1 MQAKRKLTA
10 LLLSLCMLLGML
22 PMTAFAAGVPAA
34 PTNLKLERT
43 ETGLKA
49 SWDKP
54 ETTGGLDIFEYEVTL
69 YGHFDGTAGEK
80 TKVETKTVQRETT
93 CTFTNT
99 GNAEGVI
106 NPTYEVEVR
115 AREGVSGTG
124 DPDNLSGY
132 YVTEWTGWS
141 SSSSASYKTYDFS
154 VITSTNRYYTGV
166 VDVGLPG
173 SENKLHQE
181 GITATGNPDV
191 TQPDGTTSENEKQAV
206 TELLYQYFEK
216 NKATVPELANV
227 TRDNLMVKTVLE
239 RIDVSRTVDP
249 NNYQIVYEVVDKDY
263 TLYLEFNPETEIV
276 QPDTREIVNAVN
288 LVNVSW
294 NVGMGLTP
302 AFTATVDEADQDKYE
317 VYLEQWIGS
326 DGKSITSEESFNSEI
341 SEDEKITTFEEGVTY
356 YYSVWVKA
364 KEGYAISEEASV
376 YLDGRPADNGY
387 TLANHDEPKRP
398 DGSFLSGT
406 FNSLFVMECVFD
418 PLKVNGIEVTSA
430 NKDDILGDADGLGAT
445 VSYDPDTNTLTLN
458 NATLTV
464 SEDFAAIHALIPDL
478 TIVLKGENQI
488 NGSGSTENGI
498 YSNGDLTI
506 TGDGILKTEGTGF
519 GLYGNTTITITGGA
533 DVNILVTF
541 SSANA
546 PQPYSAVRALRGL
559 TVDGADLTAWN
570 SGENGTVYGAPG
582 ISASL
587 TAKNGADVRIVSTN
601 YDAIPHS
608 LAASGEGT
616 KVLAFSES
624 SDHYGIGADG
634 VEGTITI
641 SDGATV
647 TARGGK
653 GAMKSK
659 PDLTGYTNPYIK
671 AGAYTDSATEV
682 TDPANTDYHMN
693 TFVEIKAGETPI
705 DSFTYEIN
713 GESVTITGYTGNE
726 ASVVIPNEIEG
737 KPVTAIGERAFSQNN
752 TLTSVAIPDSVT
764 GIGDYAFYESGLE
777 NINIP
782 AGVTTIGMGAFEEC
796 FNLSGV
802 TFEKD
807 SKLTEIESGTFFGC
821 GKLTSIE
828 IPAGVTSIGI
838 MAFTLCSDLTSV
850 TFEEG
855 SQLSS
860 IREGAFYWCMGLT
873 DITIPSGV
881 TSIGSGAFNIC
892 EKLGSITFTG
902 NTAPELEADNVF
914 DECAA
919 LTAIHVPCGADGYTA
934 ANGWPE
940 DKVQREHV
948 WAEDWTSDG
957 THHWKACTAE
967 GCAEKDQYGVHQI
980 ANGVCTV
987 CKAEVETSGVQTYAV
1002 KVNGITVTSANASDI
1017 LGDADGDGATAYY
1030 DPAANTLT
1038 LDNAQLTSSGFGAVW
1053 AQEENFTLV
1062 LKGENQI
1069 TGEGDFPHSAV
1080 YSHGAMTVKG
1090 NGSLTTSGT
1099 YFGLFG
1105 NNTITIE
1112 DGASVDLTVDFSS
1125 DEQDQPYAAVR
1136 AIGGLTVDGATLNAK
1151 NNATQDASFGTPGI
1165 NTDLTAINGAKVN
1178 ISSVNDHGICGD
1190 VIVSG
1195 AGTVVNASSA
1205 SGEHYGIFAGQED
1218 IFGELG
1224 GDQKGIFTI
1233 SDGAVVTASGGKGA
1247 MRWKPDLSGYTD
1259 PVVAAGDSAAAE
1271 EIIGDPAGTEYQNE
1285 KYVQVRSSLEPVEPT
1300 EPTDP
1305 TDPTTPTDPTEP
1317 TDPAK
1322 PEQQGKPS
1330 GQTESP
1336 QTGDSSDMAL
1346 WIGLMLASCGGVLGM
1361 LFYRRKKAAAGK

>member
-1 MQAKRKLTA
+1 MQAKRKLTV

-34 PTNLKLERT
+34 PTNLKLEVT
-43 ETGLKA
+43 ADGLKV

-54 ETTGGLDIFEYEVTL
+54 ASTGGLDIFEYEVTL
-69 YGHFDGTAGEK
+69 YGHFDGIAGGK

-106 NPTYEVEVR
+106 NPNYEVEVK

-124 DPDNLSGY
+124 DPDNLGNY
-132 YVTEWTGWS
+132 QVTDWTDWS
-141 SSSSASYKTYDFS
+141 NASTVSLDWNEVTFNTT
-154 VITSTNRYYTGV
+154 INNYYTGV
-166 VDVGLPG
+166 VDVGLPD
-173 SENKLHQE
+173 SENKLYKE

-191 TQPDGTTSENEKQAV
+191 TYPDGTTSDSEERAV
-206 TELLYQYFEK
+206 TELLYQYFEE
-216 NKATVPELANV
+216 NKQTVPDLENVTVNDLTVEAVLDGFESSQEGDGNSWTPTINATVN
-227 TRDNLMVKTVLE
+227 R
-239 RIDVSRTVDP
+239 
-249 NNYQIVYEVVDKDY
+249 YY
-263 TLYLEFNPETEIV
+263 TLRLVYNPETEIV

-387 TLANHDEPKRP
+387 TLANNDEPKRP

-506 TGDGILKTEGTGF
+506 TGSGRLQIRGTGF
-519 GLYGNTTITITGGA
+519 GLYGNSAITLTGGA
-533 DVNILVTF
+533 DVDIIVDF
-541 SSANA
+541 SSAEA
-546 PQPYSAVRALRGL
+546 PQPYSAVRAL
-559 TVDGADLTAWN
+559 
-570 SGENGTVYGAPG
+570 
-582 ISASL
+582 
-587 TAKNGADVRIVSTN
+587 
-601 YDAIPHS
+601 
-608 LAASGEGT
+608 
-616 KVLAFSES
+616 
-624 SDHYGIGADG
+624 
-634 VEGTITI
+634 
-641 SDGATV
+641 
-647 TARGGK
+647 
-653 GAMKSK
+653 
-659 PDLTGYTNPYIK
+659 
-671 AGAYTDSATEV
+671 
-682 TDPANTDYHMN
+682 
-693 TFVEIKAGETPI
+693 
-705 DSFTYEIN
+705 
-713 GESVTITGYTGNE
+713 
-726 ASVVIPNEIEG
+726 
-737 KPVTAIGERAFSQNN
+737 
-752 TLTSVAIPDSVT
+752 
-764 GIGDYAFYESGLE
+764 
-777 NINIP
+777 
-782 AGVTTIGMGAFEEC
+782 
-796 FNLSGV
+796 
-802 TFEKD
+802 
-807 SKLTEIESGTFFGC
+807 
-821 GKLTSIE
+821 
-828 IPAGVTSIGI
+828 
-838 MAFTLCSDLTSV
+838 
-850 TFEEG
+850 
-855 SQLSS
+855 
-860 IREGAFYWCMGLT
+860 
-873 DITIPSGV
+873 
-881 TSIGSGAFNIC
+881 
-892 EKLGSITFTG
+892 
-902 NTAPELEADNVF
+902 
-914 DECAA
+914 
-919 LTAIHVPCGADGYTA
+919 
-934 ANGWPE
+934 
-940 DKVQREHV
+940 
-948 WAEDWTSDG
+948 
-957 THHWKACTAE
+957 
-967 GCAEKDQYGVHQI
+967 
-980 ANGVCTV
+980 
-987 CKAEVETSGVQTYAV
+987 
-1002 KVNGITVTSANASDI
+1002 
-1017 LGDADGDGATAYY
+1017 
-1030 DPAANTLT
+1030 
-1038 LDNAQLTSSGFGAVW
+1038 
-1053 AQEENFTLV
+1053 
-1062 LKGENQI
+1062 
-1069 TGEGDFPHSAV
+1069 
-1080 YSHGAMTVKG
+1080 
-1090 NGSLTTSGT
+1090 
-1099 YFGLFG
+1099 
-1105 NNTITIE
+1105 
-1112 DGASVDLTVDFSS
+1112 
-1125 DEQDQPYAAVR
+1125 
-1136 AIGGLTVDGATLNAK
+1136 GGLTVDGATLNAK
-1151 NNATQDASFGTPGI
+1151 NNATQGAGFGTPGI

>member
-141 SSSSASYKTYDFS
+141 SSSSASYKAYDFS
-154 VITSTNRYYTGV
+154 VITSVNKYYTGV

-173 SENKLHQE
+173 SENKLYQE
-181 GITATGNPDV
+181 GITATGKPDV
-191 TQPDGTTSENEKQAV
+191 KQPDGTTSGNEKQAV
-206 TELLYQYFEK
+206 TDLLYAYFEE
-216 NKATVPELANV
+216 NKATVPELADV
-227 TRDNLMVKTVLE
+227 TGDNLMVKTELE
-239 RIDVSRTVDP
+239 SIYSSRTAEDIYINTEGRPV
-249 NNYQIVYEVVDKDY
+249 VVVHEVVDKYY

-387 TLANHDEPKRP
+387 TLANNDEPKRP

-418 PLKVNGIEVTSA
+418 QLKVNGIEVTSA

-464 SEDFAAIHALIPDL
+464 SEGFAAIHALIPNL

-519 GLYGNTTITITGGA
+519 GLYGNSAITLTGGA

-570 SGENGTVYGAPG
+570 KGENGTVYGAPG

-713 GESVTITGYTGNE
+713 GESVTITGYTGSEGN
-726 ASVVIPNEIEG
+726 VTIPSEIEG
-737 KPVTAIGERAFSQNN
+737 KPVTAIGEKAFYQNY
-752 TLTSVAIPDSVT
+752 TLTSVEIPNSVTSIGTSAFHLCSNLTNVTFEEGSKLSSIGAGAFYWCTKLTDITIPDGVTSIGNSVFYKT
-764 GIGDYAFYESGLE
+764 GLQ

-782 AGVTTIGMGAFEEC
+782 AGVT
-796 FNLSGV
+796 
-802 TFEKD
+802 
-807 SKLTEIESGTFFGC
+807 
-821 GKLTSIE
+821 SIE
-828 IPAGVTSIGI
+828 
-838 MAFTLCSDLTSV
+838 
-850 TFEEG
+850 
-855 SQLSS
+855 
-860 IREGAFYWCMGLT
+860 EGAFWKC
-873 DITIPSGV
+873 D
-881 TSIGSGAFNIC
+881 
-892 EKLGSITFTG
+892 KLESITFEG
-902 NTAPELEADNVF
+902 RTAPVLDGDVF
-914 DECAA
+914 FECTV
-919 LTAIHVPCGADGYTA
+919 LTVVNVPCGADGYTA

-940 DKVQREHV
+940 DKVQKSEHRMDRHLRV
-948 WAEDWTSDG
+948 PATCTTDG
-957 THHWKACTAE
+957 TIEHWRCALCGGYFLDEAGTKEISEEQIVEKATGHDWGEPVWNWSDDGKTATVTFTCKRDEKHTAE
-967 GCAEKDQYGVHQI
+967 PDVTVTQEVKTPATCTEKGVAVDTAKAVLDGKEYTSINENSAVEIAALGHKAEKVDGKAPTATEPGNIEYWYCPQCDTYFKDAGLTEVITKEQ
-980 ANGVCTV
+980 TV
-987 CKAEVETSGVQTYAV
+987 LA
-1002 KVNGITVTSANASDI
+1002 
-1017 LGDADGDGATAYY
+1017 
-1030 DPAANTLT
+1030 P
-1038 LDNAQLTSSGFGAVW
+1038 
-1053 AQEENFTLV
+1053 
-1062 LKGENQI
+1062 
-1069 TGEGDFPHSAV
+1069 TGEAEPSKPEETPSA
-1080 YSHGAMTVKG
+1080 
-1090 NGSLTTSGT
+1090 
-1099 YFGLFG
+1099 
-1105 NNTITIE
+1105 
-1112 DGASVDLTVDFSS
+1112 
-1125 DEQDQPYAAVR
+1125 
-1136 AIGGLTVDGATLNAK
+1136 
-1151 NNATQDASFGTPGI
+1151 
-1165 NTDLTAINGAKVN
+1165 
-1178 ISSVNDHGICGD
+1178 
-1190 VIVSG
+1190 
-1195 AGTVVNASSA
+1195 
-1205 SGEHYGIFAGQED
+1205 
-1218 IFGELG
+1218 
-1224 GDQKGIFTI
+1224 
-1233 SDGAVVTASGGKGA
+1233 
-1247 MRWKPDLSGYTD
+1247 
-1259 PVVAAGDSAAAE
+1259 
-1271 EIIGDPAGTEYQNE
+1271 
-1285 KYVQVRSSLEPVEPT
+1285 
-1300 EPTDP
+1300 PTDP
-1305 TDPTTPTDPTEP
+1305 PQDKPDKTDDT
-1317 TDPAK
+1317 
-1322 PEQQGKPS
+1322 
-1330 GQTESP
+1330 TESP

-1346 WIGLMLASCGGVLGM
+1346 WISLMLASCGGVLGM

>member
-1 MQAKRKLTA
+1 MQAKRKLTV

-34 PTNLKLERT
+34 PTNLKLELT
-43 ETGLKA
+43 ADGLKV

-54 ETTGGLDIFEYEVTL
+54 ASTGGLDIFEYEVTL
-69 YGHFDGTAGEK
+69 YGHFDGTAGGK

-99 GNAEGVI
+99 ENAEGVI
-106 NPTYEVEVR
+106 NPTYEVEVK

-141 SSSSASYKTYDFS
+141 SSSSASYKTSDFS
-154 VITSTNRYYTGV
+154 VKTSTNRYYTGV

-173 SENKLHQE
+173 SENKLYQE

-191 TQPDGTTSENEKQAV
+191 TQPDGTTSGNEKQAV
-206 TELLYQYFEK
+206 TELLYQYFEE
-216 NKATVPELANV
+216 NKETVPELADV

-239 RIDVSRTVDP
+239 RIDVSRTVGSINTEGRP
-249 NNYQIVYEVVDKDY
+249 VVVVHEVVDKYYD
-263 TLYLEFNPETEIV
+263 L
-276 QPDTREIVNAVN
+276 R
-288 LVNVSW
+288 LVY
-294 NVGMGLTP
+294 
-302 AFTATVDEADQDKYE
+302 K
-317 VYLEQWIGS
+317 EQ
-326 DGKSITSEESFNSEI
+326 
-341 SEDEKITTFEEGVTY
+341 
-356 YYSVWVKA
+356 
-364 KEGYAISEEASV
+364 
-376 YLDGRPADNGY
+376 
-387 TLANHDEPKRP
+387 H
-398 DGSFLSGT
+398 
-406 FNSLFVMECVFD
+406 
-418 PLKVNGIEVTSA
+418 
-430 NKDDILGDADGLGAT
+430 
-445 VSYDPDTNTLTLN
+445 
-458 NATLTV
+458 
-464 SEDFAAIHALIPDL
+464 
-478 TIVLKGENQI
+478 
-488 NGSGSTENGI
+488 
-498 YSNGDLTI
+498 
-506 TGDGILKTEGTGF
+506 
-519 GLYGNTTITITGGA
+519 
-533 DVNILVTF
+533 
-541 SSANA
+541 
-546 PQPYSAVRALRGL
+546 
-559 TVDGADLTAWN
+559 
-570 SGENGTVYGAPG
+570 
-582 ISASL
+582 
-587 TAKNGADVRIVSTN
+587 
-601 YDAIPHS
+601 
-608 LAASGEGT
+608 
-616 KVLAFSES
+616 
-624 SDHYGIGADG
+624 
-634 VEGTITI
+634 
-641 SDGATV
+641 
-647 TARGGK
+647 
-653 GAMKSK
+653 
-659 PDLTGYTNPYIK
+659 
-671 AGAYTDSATEV
+671 
-682 TDPANTDYHMN
+682 
-693 TFVEIKAGETPI
+693 
-705 DSFTYEIN
+705 
-713 GESVTITGYTGNE
+713 
-726 ASVVIPNEIEG
+726 
-737 KPVTAIGERAFSQNN
+737 
-752 TLTSVAIPDSVT
+752 
-764 GIGDYAFYESGLE
+764 
-777 NINIP
+777 
-782 AGVTTIGMGAFEEC
+782 
-796 FNLSGV
+796 
-802 TFEKD
+802 
-807 SKLTEIESGTFFGC
+807 
-821 GKLTSIE
+821 
-828 IPAGVTSIGI
+828 
-838 MAFTLCSDLTSV
+838 
-850 TFEEG
+850 
-855 SQLSS
+855 
-860 IREGAFYWCMGLT
+860 
-873 DITIPSGV
+873 
-881 TSIGSGAFNIC
+881 
-892 EKLGSITFTG
+892 
-902 NTAPELEADNVF
+902 
-914 DECAA
+914 
-919 LTAIHVPCGADGYTA
+919 
-934 ANGWPE
+934 
-940 DKVQREHV
+940 EHV

-1002 KVNGITVTSANASDI
+1002 KVNGVTVTSANASDI

-1271 EIIGDPAGTEYQNE
+1271 EIIGDPAGIEYQNE

>member
-154 VITSTNRYYTGV
+154 VITSVNKYYTGV

-206 TELLYQYFEK
+206 TELLYQYFEE
-216 NKATVPELANV
+216 NKETVPELADV

-239 RIDVSRTVDP
+239 RIEVSRTVDP
-249 NNYQIVYEVVDKDY
+249 NSYQIVYEVIDKDY

-387 TLANHDEPKRP
+387 TLANNDEPKRP

-570 SGENGTVYGAPG
+570 KGENGTVYGAPG

-713 GESVTITGYTGNE
+713 GESVTITGYTGSEGN
-726 ASVVIPNEIEG
+726 VTIPSEIDG
-737 KPVTAIGERAFSQNN
+737 KPVTAIGERAFSHNN

-764 GIGDYAFYESGLE
+764 SIGVKAFYNCKSLGSVTFAGGSQLASIGEEAFYGTELLTSIEIPDGVTGIGDRAFGASGLE

-782 AGVTTIGMGAFEEC
+782 AGVTTIGESAFWEC
-796 FNLSGV
+796 
-802 TFEKD
+802 D
-807 SKLTEIESGTFFGC
+807 KLE
-821 GKLTSIE
+821 
-828 IPAGVTSIGI
+828 
-838 MAFTLCSDLTSV
+838 
-850 TFEEG
+850 
-855 SQLSS
+855 
-860 IREGAFYWCMGLT
+860 
-873 DITIPSGV
+873 
-881 TSIGSGAFNIC
+881 
-892 EKLGSITFTG
+892 SITFEG
-902 NTAPELEADNVF
+902 RTAPELGGDGVF
-914 DECAA
+914 YGCTA

-940 DKVQREHV
+940 DKVQKSEHRMDRHLRV
-948 WAEDWTSDG
+948 PATCTTDG
-957 THHWKACTAE
+957 TIEHWRCALCGGYFLDEAGTKEISEEQIVEKATGHDWGEPVWNWSDDGKTATVTFTCKRDEKHTAE
-967 GCAEKDQYGVHQI
+967 PDVTVTQEVKTPATCTEKGVAVDTAKAVLDGKEYTSINENSAVEIAALGHKAEKVEGKAPTATEPGNIEYWYCPQCDTYFKDAGLTEVITKEQ
-980 ANGVCTV
+980 TV
-987 CKAEVETSGVQTYAV
+987 LAPTGETKPEPSKPDET
-1002 KVNGITVTSANASDI
+1002 
-1017 LGDADGDGATAYY
+1017 
-1030 DPAANTLT
+1030 PAA
-1038 LDNAQLTSSGFGAVW
+1038 
-1053 AQEENFTLV
+1053 
-1062 LKGENQI
+1062 
-1069 TGEGDFPHSAV
+1069 
-1080 YSHGAMTVKG
+1080 
-1090 NGSLTTSGT
+1090 
-1099 YFGLFG
+1099 
-1105 NNTITIE
+1105 
-1112 DGASVDLTVDFSS
+1112 
-1125 DEQDQPYAAVR
+1125 
-1136 AIGGLTVDGATLNAK
+1136 
-1151 NNATQDASFGTPGI
+1151 
-1165 NTDLTAINGAKVN
+1165 
-1178 ISSVNDHGICGD
+1178 
-1190 VIVSG
+1190 
-1195 AGTVVNASSA
+1195 
-1205 SGEHYGIFAGQED
+1205 
-1218 IFGELG
+1218 
-1224 GDQKGIFTI
+1224 
-1233 SDGAVVTASGGKGA
+1233 
-1247 MRWKPDLSGYTD
+1247 
-1259 PVVAAGDSAAAE
+1259 
-1271 EIIGDPAGTEYQNE
+1271 
-1285 KYVQVRSSLEPVEPT
+1285 
-1300 EPTDP
+1300 PTDP
-1305 TDPTTPTDPTEP
+1305 PQDKPDKTDDT
-1317 TDPAK
+1317 
-1322 PEQQGKPS
+1322 
-1330 GQTESP
+1330 TESP

-1346 WIGLMLASCGGVLGM
+1346 WIGLMLASCGVLGM

>member
-34 PTNLKLERT
+34 PTNLKLEVT
-43 ETGLKA
+43 ADGLKV

-54 ETTGGLDIFEYEVTL
+54 ASTGGLDIFEYEVTL
-69 YGHFDGTAGEK
+69 YGHFDGIAGGK

-106 NPTYEVEVR
+106 NPNYEVEVK

-124 DPDNLSGY
+124 DPDNLGNY
-132 YVTEWTGWS
+132 QVTDWTDWS
-141 SSSSASYKTYDFS
+141 NASTVSLDWNEVTFNTT
-154 VITSTNRYYTGV
+154 INNYYTGV
-166 VDVGLPG
+166 VDVGLPD
-173 SENKLHQE
+173 SENKLYKE

-191 TQPDGTTSENEKQAV
+191 TYPDGTTSDSEERAV
-206 TELLYQYFEK
+206 TELLYQYFEE
-216 NKATVPELANV
+216 NKQTVPDLENVTVNDLTVEAVLDGFESSQEGDGNSWTPTINATVN
-227 TRDNLMVKTVLE
+227 R
-239 RIDVSRTVDP
+239 
-249 NNYQIVYEVVDKDY
+249 YY
-263 TLYLEFNPETEIV
+263 TLRLVYNPETEIV

-387 TLANHDEPKRP
+387 TLANNDEPKRP

-506 TGDGILKTEGTGF
+506 TGSGRLQIRGTGF
-519 GLYGNTTITITGGA
+519 GLYGNSAITLTGGA
-533 DVNILVTF
+533 DVDIIVDF
-541 SSANA
+541 SSDGA
-546 PQPYSAVRALRGL
+546 PQPYSAVRAL
-559 TVDGADLTAWN
+559 
-570 SGENGTVYGAPG
+570 
-582 ISASL
+582 
-587 TAKNGADVRIVSTN
+587 
-601 YDAIPHS
+601 
-608 LAASGEGT
+608 
-616 KVLAFSES
+616 
-624 SDHYGIGADG
+624 
-634 VEGTITI
+634 
-641 SDGATV
+641 
-647 TARGGK
+647 
-653 GAMKSK
+653 
-659 PDLTGYTNPYIK
+659 
-671 AGAYTDSATEV
+671 
-682 TDPANTDYHMN
+682 
-693 TFVEIKAGETPI
+693 
-705 DSFTYEIN
+705 
-713 GESVTITGYTGNE
+713 
-726 ASVVIPNEIEG
+726 
-737 KPVTAIGERAFSQNN
+737 
-752 TLTSVAIPDSVT
+752 
-764 GIGDYAFYESGLE
+764 
-777 NINIP
+777 
-782 AGVTTIGMGAFEEC
+782 
-796 FNLSGV
+796 
-802 TFEKD
+802 
-807 SKLTEIESGTFFGC
+807 
-821 GKLTSIE
+821 
-828 IPAGVTSIGI
+828 
-838 MAFTLCSDLTSV
+838 
-850 TFEEG
+850 
-855 SQLSS
+855 
-860 IREGAFYWCMGLT
+860 
-873 DITIPSGV
+873 
-881 TSIGSGAFNIC
+881 
-892 EKLGSITFTG
+892 
-902 NTAPELEADNVF
+902 
-914 DECAA
+914 
-919 LTAIHVPCGADGYTA
+919 
-934 ANGWPE
+934 
-940 DKVQREHV
+940 
-948 WAEDWTSDG
+948 
-957 THHWKACTAE
+957 
-967 GCAEKDQYGVHQI
+967 
-980 ANGVCTV
+980 
-987 CKAEVETSGVQTYAV
+987 
-1002 KVNGITVTSANASDI
+1002 
-1017 LGDADGDGATAYY
+1017 
-1030 DPAANTLT
+1030 
-1038 LDNAQLTSSGFGAVW
+1038 
-1053 AQEENFTLV
+1053 
-1062 LKGENQI
+1062 
-1069 TGEGDFPHSAV
+1069 
-1080 YSHGAMTVKG
+1080 
-1090 NGSLTTSGT
+1090 
-1099 YFGLFG
+1099 
-1105 NNTITIE
+1105 
-1112 DGASVDLTVDFSS
+1112 
-1125 DEQDQPYAAVR
+1125 
-1136 AIGGLTVDGATLNAK
+1136 GGLTVDGATLNAK
-1151 NNATQDASFGTPGI
+1151 NNATQDAGFGTPGI

-1322 PEQQGKPS
+1322 PEQPGKPS

-1336 QTGDSSDMAL
+1336 QTGDGSDMAL

-1361 LFYRRKKAAAGK
+1361 LLYRRKKAAAEK

>member
-1 MQAKRKLTA
+1 MQAKRKLAA
-10 LLLSLCMLLGML
+10 LLLSLCMVLGVL

-34 PTNLKLERT
+34 PTNLKLELT

-99 GNAEGVI
+99 ENAEGVI
-106 NPTYEVEVR
+106 NPTYEVEVK

-141 SSSSASYKTYDFS
+141 SSSSASYKTSDFS
-154 VITSTNRYYTGV
+154 VKTSTNRYYTGV

-173 SENKLHQE
+173 SENKLYQE

-191 TQPDGTTSENEKQAV
+191 TQPDGTTSGNEKQAV
-206 TELLYQYFEK
+206 TELLYQYFEE
-216 NKATVPELANV
+216 NKETVPELADV

-239 RIDVSRTVDP
+239 RIDVSRTVGSINTEGRP
-249 NNYQIVYEVVDKDY
+249 VVVVHEVVDKYYD
-263 TLYLEFNPETEIV
+263 L
-276 QPDTREIVNAVN
+276 R
-288 LVNVSW
+288 LVY
-294 NVGMGLTP
+294 
-302 AFTATVDEADQDKYE
+302 K
-317 VYLEQWIGS
+317 EQ
-326 DGKSITSEESFNSEI
+326 
-341 SEDEKITTFEEGVTY
+341 
-356 YYSVWVKA
+356 
-364 KEGYAISEEASV
+364 
-376 YLDGRPADNGY
+376 
-387 TLANHDEPKRP
+387 H
-398 DGSFLSGT
+398 
-406 FNSLFVMECVFD
+406 
-418 PLKVNGIEVTSA
+418 
-430 NKDDILGDADGLGAT
+430 
-445 VSYDPDTNTLTLN
+445 
-458 NATLTV
+458 
-464 SEDFAAIHALIPDL
+464 
-478 TIVLKGENQI
+478 
-488 NGSGSTENGI
+488 
-498 YSNGDLTI
+498 
-506 TGDGILKTEGTGF
+506 
-519 GLYGNTTITITGGA
+519 
-533 DVNILVTF
+533 
-541 SSANA
+541 
-546 PQPYSAVRALRGL
+546 
-559 TVDGADLTAWN
+559 
-570 SGENGTVYGAPG
+570 
-582 ISASL
+582 
-587 TAKNGADVRIVSTN
+587 
-601 YDAIPHS
+601 
-608 LAASGEGT
+608 
-616 KVLAFSES
+616 
-624 SDHYGIGADG
+624 
-634 VEGTITI
+634 
-641 SDGATV
+641 
-647 TARGGK
+647 
-653 GAMKSK
+653 
-659 PDLTGYTNPYIK
+659 
-671 AGAYTDSATEV
+671 
-682 TDPANTDYHMN
+682 
-693 TFVEIKAGETPI
+693 
-705 DSFTYEIN
+705 
-713 GESVTITGYTGNE
+713 
-726 ASVVIPNEIEG
+726 
-737 KPVTAIGERAFSQNN
+737 
-752 TLTSVAIPDSVT
+752 
-764 GIGDYAFYESGLE
+764 
-777 NINIP
+777 
-782 AGVTTIGMGAFEEC
+782 
-796 FNLSGV
+796 
-802 TFEKD
+802 
-807 SKLTEIESGTFFGC
+807 
-821 GKLTSIE
+821 
-828 IPAGVTSIGI
+828 
-838 MAFTLCSDLTSV
+838 
-850 TFEEG
+850 
-855 SQLSS
+855 
-860 IREGAFYWCMGLT
+860 
-873 DITIPSGV
+873 
-881 TSIGSGAFNIC
+881 
-892 EKLGSITFTG
+892 
-902 NTAPELEADNVF
+902 
-914 DECAA
+914 
-919 LTAIHVPCGADGYTA
+919 
-934 ANGWPE
+934 
-940 DKVQREHV
+940 EHV

-1030 DPAANTLT
+1030 DTAANTLT

-1336 QTGDSSDMAL
+1336 QTGDGSDMAL

-1361 LFYRRKKAAAGK
+1361 LLYRRKKAEAGK

>member
-141 SSSSASYKTYDFS
+141 SSSSASYKAYDFS
-154 VITSTNRYYTGV
+154 VKTSTNRYYTGV

-173 SENKLHQE
+173 SENKLYQE
-181 GITATGNPDV
+181 GITATGKPDV

-216 NKATVPELANV
+216 NKATVPELADV

-239 RIDVSRTVDP
+239 RIEVSRTADP
-249 NNYQIVYEVVDKDY
+249 NNYQIVYEVIDKDY

-326 DGKSITSEESFNSEI
+326 DGKSITSEESFNSKI
-341 SEDEKITTFEEGVTY
+341 PEDERITTFEEGVTY
-356 YYSVWVKA
+356 RYSVWVKA

-376 YLDGRPADNGY
+376 YLNGRPANKGY
-387 TLANHDEPKRP
+387 TLTNHDEPKRP

-418 PLKVNGIEVTSA
+418 QLKVNGIEVTSA

-464 SEDFAAIHALIPDL
+464 SEGFAAIHALIPNL

-498 YSNGDLTI
+498 YSNGNLTI

-570 SGENGTVYGAPG
+570 KGENGTVYGAPG

-647 TARGGK
+647 TAIGGK

-713 GESVTITGYTGNE
+713 GESVTITGYTGSEEN
-726 ASVVIPNEIEG
+726 VTIPSEIEG
-737 KPVTAIGERAFSQNN
+737 KPVTAIGYRAFDENN
-752 TLTSVAIPDSVT
+752 TLTNVT
-764 GIGDYAFYESGLE
+764 
-777 NINIP
+777 IP
-782 AGVTTIGMGAFEEC
+782 ASVVSIGSSAFIDC
-796 FNLSGV
+796 KNLSSV
-802 TFEKD
+802 TFEKG
-807 SKLTEIESGTFFGC
+807 SSLTTIDMWAFSGSG
-821 GKLTSIE
+821 LTSIE
-828 IPAGVTSIGI
+828 IPASVPSIEGY
-838 MAFTLCSDLTSV
+838 AFYRCANLESV

-855 SQLSS
+855 SKLTTIGNSS
-860 IREGAFYWCMGLT
+860 FSNCTALT
-873 DITIPSGV
+873 GIDIPSGV
-881 TSIGSGAFNIC
+881 TKIEQGAFFMCDNLASVTLPEGITSIEESTFSVCESLESIDIPDGVTSIGWSAFNECTALTRVTLPDSLTFIDGIAFYRC
-892 EKLGSITFTG
+892 SSLTSIKIPKNVEHIGSSAFRDCSKLKNIIFAGR
-902 NTAPELEADNVF
+902 TAPELKNERVF
-914 DECAA
+914 EECTA
-919 LTAIHVPCGADGYTA
+919 LTAIYVPYGASGYTA
-934 ANGWPE
+934 ANLWPE
-940 DKVQREHV
+940 EKIVQVGVQLPEKTRFCPGESFELKFITPEGGRAPWVVFHSPGVIKEVDWNEETKSMVITVDPSSGEGTIPVRAMIDMPGV
-948 WAEDWTSDG
+948 WEYVYDETMEFAVGHSYKDG
-957 THHWKACTAE
+957 K
-967 GCAEKDQYGVHQI
+967 
-980 ANGVCTV
+980 CTV
-987 CKAEVETSGVQTYAV
+987 CGT
-1002 KVNGITVTSANASDI
+1002 
-1017 LGDADGDGATAYY
+1017 ADPDY
-1030 DPAANTLT
+1030 
-1038 LDNAQLTSSGFGAVW
+1038 
-1053 AQEENFTLV
+1053 
-1062 LKGENQI
+1062 
-1069 TGEGDFPHSAV
+1069 
-1080 YSHGAMTVKG
+1080 
-1090 NGSLTTSGT
+1090 
-1099 YFGLFG
+1099 
-1105 NNTITIE
+1105 
-1112 DGASVDLTVDFSS
+1112 
-1125 DEQDQPYAAVR
+1125 
-1136 AIGGLTVDGATLNAK
+1136 
-1151 NNATQDASFGTPGI
+1151 
-1165 NTDLTAINGAKVN
+1165 
-1178 ISSVNDHGICGD
+1178 
-1190 VIVSG
+1190 
-1195 AGTVVNASSA
+1195 
-1205 SGEHYGIFAGQED
+1205 
-1218 IFGELG
+1218 
-1224 GDQKGIFTI
+1224 
-1233 SDGAVVTASGGKGA
+1233 
-1247 MRWKPDLSGYTD
+1247 KPVTD
-1259 PVVAAGDSAAAE
+1259 PT
-1271 EIIGDPAGTEYQNE
+1271 DPDE
-1285 KYVQVRSSLEPVEPT
+1285 
-1300 EPTDP
+1300 P
-1305 TDPTTPTDPTEP
+1305 TDPTTPTDPTDPTDPTNPTDP

-1322 PEQQGKPS
+1322 PEQPGKPS
-1330 GQTESP
+1330 EQTESP
-1336 QTGDSSDMAL
+1336 QTGDSSNMML
-1346 WIGLMLASCGGVLGM
+1346 WISLMLVSCGGVLGM
-1361 LFYRRKKAAAGK
+1361 LLYRRKKAAAGK

>member
-1 MQAKRKLTA
+1 MQAKRKLTV

-34 PTNLKLERT
+34 PTNLKLEVT
-43 ETGLKA
+43 ADGLKV

-54 ETTGGLDIFEYEVTL
+54 ASTGGLDIFEYEVTL
-69 YGHFDGTAGEK
+69 YGHFDGIAGGK

-106 NPTYEVEVR
+106 NPNYEVEVK

-124 DPDNLSGY
+124 DPDNLGNY
-132 YVTEWTGWS
+132 QVTDWTDWS
-141 SSSSASYKTYDFS
+141 NASTVSLDWNEVTFNTT
-154 VITSTNRYYTGV
+154 INNYYTGV
-166 VDVGLPG
+166 VDVGLPD
-173 SENKLHQE
+173 SENKLYKE

-191 TQPDGTTSENEKQAV
+191 TYPDGTTSDSEERAV
-206 TELLYQYFEK
+206 TELLYQYFEE
-216 NKATVPELANV
+216 NKQTVPDLENVTVNDLTVEAVLDGFESSQEGDGNSWTPTINATVN
-227 TRDNLMVKTVLE
+227 R
-239 RIDVSRTVDP
+239 
-249 NNYQIVYEVVDKDY
+249 YY
-263 TLYLEFNPETEIV
+263 TLRLVYNPEADSNN
-276 QPDTREIVNAVN
+276 PDEKQIVNAVN
-288 LVNVSW
+288 LVNVSISME
-294 NVGMGLTP
+294 MGLTP
-302 AFTATVDEADQDKYE
+302 AFTAEVDSSDQDKYE
-317 VYLEQWIGS
+317 VYLEQWSGS
-326 DGKSITSEESFNSEI
+326 DGKSITSEESFNSKI
-341 SEDEKITTFEEGVTY
+341 PEDERITTFEEGVTY
-356 YYSVWVKA
+356 RYSVWVKA

-376 YLDGRPADNGY
+376 YLNGRPANKGY
-387 TLANHDEPKRP
+387 TLTNHDEPKRP

-418 PLKVNGIEVTSA
+418 QLKVNGIEVTSA

-464 SEDFAAIHALIPDL
+464 SEDFAAIHALIPNL

-498 YSNGDLTI
+498 YSNGNLTI

-570 SGENGTVYGAPG
+570 KGENGEVFGAPG

-671 AGAYTDSATEV
+671 AGAYSDSATEV

-713 GESVTITGYTGNE
+713 GESVTITGYTGSEGN
-726 ASVVIPNEIEG
+726 VTIPSEIEG
-737 KPVTAIGERAFSQNN
+737 KPVTAIGERAFSQNK

-764 GIGDYAFYESGLE
+764 SIGVKAFYKSGLE

-782 AGVTTIGMGAFEEC
+782 AGVTTIGISAFEEC

-807 SKLTEIESGTFFGC
+807 SKLTEIKSGTFLGC

-838 MAFTLCSDLTSV
+838 MAFYFCSDLTSV

-860 IREGAFYWCMGLT
+860 IRESAFERCTGLT
-873 DITIPSGV
+873 DITIPDGV
-881 TSIGSGAFNIC
+881 TSIRSRAFNGC

-902 NTAPELEADNVF
+902 NTAPELEADDVF
-914 DECAA
+914 GKCAA

-940 DKVQREHV
+940 DKVQKSEHRMARHLRV
-948 WAEDWTSDG
+948 PATCTTDG
-957 THHWKACTAE
+957 TIEHWRCALCGGYFLDEAGTKEISEEQIVEKATGHDWGEPVWNWSDDGKTATVTFTCKRDEKHTAE
-967 GCAEKDQYGVHQI
+967 PDVTVTQEVKTPATCTEKGVAVDTAKAVLDGKEYTSINENSAVEIAALGHKAEKVEG
-980 ANGVCTV
+980 
-987 CKAEVETSGVQTYAV
+987 KAPTATEPGNIEYWYCPQCDTYF
-1002 KVNGITVTSANASDI
+1002 K
-1017 LGDADGDGATAYY
+1017 DAD
-1030 DPAANTLT
+1030 LT
-1038 LDNAQLTSSGFGAVW
+1038 EVITKEQT
-1053 AQEENFTLV
+1053 V
-1062 LKGENQI
+1062 LAP
-1069 TGEGDFPHSAV
+1069 TGEAEPSKPEETPSA
-1080 YSHGAMTVKG
+1080 
-1090 NGSLTTSGT
+1090 
-1099 YFGLFG
+1099 
-1105 NNTITIE
+1105 
-1112 DGASVDLTVDFSS
+1112 
-1125 DEQDQPYAAVR
+1125 
-1136 AIGGLTVDGATLNAK
+1136 
-1151 NNATQDASFGTPGI
+1151 
-1165 NTDLTAINGAKVN
+1165 
-1178 ISSVNDHGICGD
+1178 
-1190 VIVSG
+1190 
-1195 AGTVVNASSA
+1195 
-1205 SGEHYGIFAGQED
+1205 
-1218 IFGELG
+1218 
-1224 GDQKGIFTI
+1224 
-1233 SDGAVVTASGGKGA
+1233 
-1247 MRWKPDLSGYTD
+1247 
-1259 PVVAAGDSAAAE
+1259 
-1271 EIIGDPAGTEYQNE
+1271 
-1285 KYVQVRSSLEPVEPT
+1285 
-1300 EPTDP
+1300 PTDP
-1305 TDPTTPTDPTEP
+1305 PQDKPDKTDDT
-1317 TDPAK
+1317 
-1322 PEQQGKPS
+1322 
-1330 GQTESP
+1330 TESP
-1336 QTGDSSDMAL
+1336 QTGDSSNLAL

>member
-34 PTNLKLERT
+34 PTNLKLELT

-106 NPTYEVEVR
+106 NPTYEVEVK

-141 SSSSASYKTYDFS
+141 SSSSASYKTYDVS
-154 VITSTNRYYTGV
+154 VKTSVNKHYTGV
-166 VDVGLPG
+166 VDVALPG
-173 SENKLHQE
+173 SDQKLYKE
-181 GITATGNPDV
+181 GIEAAD
-191 TQPDGTTSENEKQAV
+191 DADIEAIMD
-206 TELLYQYFEK
+206 LLYAYFEE
-216 NKATVPELANV
+216 NKATVPELADV
-227 TRDNLMVKTVLE
+227 AKADLMVKTELE
-239 RIDVSRTVDP
+239 SIYSSRTVEYIYINTEGRP
-249 NNYQIVYEVVDKDY
+249 VVVVHEVVDKYYD
-263 TLYLEFNPETEIV
+263 L
-276 QPDTREIVNAVN
+276 R
-288 LVNVSW
+288 LVY
-294 NVGMGLTP
+294 
-302 AFTATVDEADQDKYE
+302 K
-317 VYLEQWIGS
+317 EQ
-326 DGKSITSEESFNSEI
+326 
-341 SEDEKITTFEEGVTY
+341 
-356 YYSVWVKA
+356 
-364 KEGYAISEEASV
+364 
-376 YLDGRPADNGY
+376 
-387 TLANHDEPKRP
+387 H
-398 DGSFLSGT
+398 
-406 FNSLFVMECVFD
+406 
-418 PLKVNGIEVTSA
+418 
-430 NKDDILGDADGLGAT
+430 
-445 VSYDPDTNTLTLN
+445 
-458 NATLTV
+458 
-464 SEDFAAIHALIPDL
+464 
-478 TIVLKGENQI
+478 
-488 NGSGSTENGI
+488 
-498 YSNGDLTI
+498 
-506 TGDGILKTEGTGF
+506 
-519 GLYGNTTITITGGA
+519 
-533 DVNILVTF
+533 
-541 SSANA
+541 
-546 PQPYSAVRALRGL
+546 
-559 TVDGADLTAWN
+559 
-570 SGENGTVYGAPG
+570 
-582 ISASL
+582 
-587 TAKNGADVRIVSTN
+587 
-601 YDAIPHS
+601 
-608 LAASGEGT
+608 
-616 KVLAFSES
+616 
-624 SDHYGIGADG
+624 
-634 VEGTITI
+634 
-641 SDGATV
+641 
-647 TARGGK
+647 
-653 GAMKSK
+653 
-659 PDLTGYTNPYIK
+659 
-671 AGAYTDSATEV
+671 
-682 TDPANTDYHMN
+682 
-693 TFVEIKAGETPI
+693 
-705 DSFTYEIN
+705 
-713 GESVTITGYTGNE
+713 
-726 ASVVIPNEIEG
+726 
-737 KPVTAIGERAFSQNN
+737 
-752 TLTSVAIPDSVT
+752 
-764 GIGDYAFYESGLE
+764 
-777 NINIP
+777 
-782 AGVTTIGMGAFEEC
+782 
-796 FNLSGV
+796 
-802 TFEKD
+802 
-807 SKLTEIESGTFFGC
+807 
-821 GKLTSIE
+821 
-828 IPAGVTSIGI
+828 
-838 MAFTLCSDLTSV
+838 
-850 TFEEG
+850 
-855 SQLSS
+855 
-860 IREGAFYWCMGLT
+860 
-873 DITIPSGV
+873 
-881 TSIGSGAFNIC
+881 
-892 EKLGSITFTG
+892 
-902 NTAPELEADNVF
+902 
-914 DECAA
+914 
-919 LTAIHVPCGADGYTA
+919 
-934 ANGWPE
+934 
-940 DKVQREHV
+940 EHV

-1080 YSHGAMTVKG
+1080 YSHGAMTIKG

-1151 NNATQDASFGTPGI
+1151 NNATQNAGFGTPGI

-1305 TDPTTPTDPTEP
+1305 TDPTTPTDPADP

-1330 GQTESP
+1330 EQIESP
-1336 QTGDSSDMAL
+1336 QTGDSSNMAL
-1346 WIGLMLASCGGVLGM
+1346 WISLMMVSCGGVLGM
-1361 LFYRRKKAAAGK
+1361 LLYRRKKAAAGK

>member
-1 MQAKRKLTA
+1 MQAKRKLAA
-10 LLLSLCMLLGML
+10 LLLSLCMVLGVL

-34 PTNLKLERT
+34 PTNLKLELT

-54 ETTGGLDIFEYEVTL
+54 ETTGELDIFEYEVTL
-69 YGHFDGTAGEK
+69 YGHFDGTAGGK

-106 NPTYEVEVR
+106 NPTYEVEVK

-141 SSSSASYKTYDFS
+141 SSSSASYKTSDFS
-154 VITSTNRYYTGV
+154 VKTSTNRYYTGV

-173 SENKLHQE
+173 SENKLYQE

-191 TQPDGTTSENEKQAV
+191 TQPDGTTSGNEKQAV
-206 TELLYQYFEK
+206 TELLYQYFEE
-216 NKATVPELANV
+216 NKETVPELADV

-239 RIDVSRTVDP
+239 RIDVSRTVGSINTEGRP
-249 NNYQIVYEVVDKDY
+249 VVVVHEVVDKYYD
-263 TLYLEFNPETEIV
+263 L
-276 QPDTREIVNAVN
+276 R
-288 LVNVSW
+288 LVY
-294 NVGMGLTP
+294 
-302 AFTATVDEADQDKYE
+302 K
-317 VYLEQWIGS
+317 EQ
-326 DGKSITSEESFNSEI
+326 
-341 SEDEKITTFEEGVTY
+341 
-356 YYSVWVKA
+356 
-364 KEGYAISEEASV
+364 
-376 YLDGRPADNGY
+376 
-387 TLANHDEPKRP
+387 H
-398 DGSFLSGT
+398 
-406 FNSLFVMECVFD
+406 
-418 PLKVNGIEVTSA
+418 
-430 NKDDILGDADGLGAT
+430 
-445 VSYDPDTNTLTLN
+445 
-458 NATLTV
+458 
-464 SEDFAAIHALIPDL
+464 
-478 TIVLKGENQI
+478 
-488 NGSGSTENGI
+488 
-498 YSNGDLTI
+498 
-506 TGDGILKTEGTGF
+506 
-519 GLYGNTTITITGGA
+519 
-533 DVNILVTF
+533 
-541 SSANA
+541 
-546 PQPYSAVRALRGL
+546 
-559 TVDGADLTAWN
+559 
-570 SGENGTVYGAPG
+570 
-582 ISASL
+582 
-587 TAKNGADVRIVSTN
+587 
-601 YDAIPHS
+601 
-608 LAASGEGT
+608 
-616 KVLAFSES
+616 
-624 SDHYGIGADG
+624 
-634 VEGTITI
+634 
-641 SDGATV
+641 
-647 TARGGK
+647 
-653 GAMKSK
+653 
-659 PDLTGYTNPYIK
+659 
-671 AGAYTDSATEV
+671 
-682 TDPANTDYHMN
+682 
-693 TFVEIKAGETPI
+693 
-705 DSFTYEIN
+705 
-713 GESVTITGYTGNE
+713 
-726 ASVVIPNEIEG
+726 
-737 KPVTAIGERAFSQNN
+737 
-752 TLTSVAIPDSVT
+752 
-764 GIGDYAFYESGLE
+764 
-777 NINIP
+777 
-782 AGVTTIGMGAFEEC
+782 
-796 FNLSGV
+796 
-802 TFEKD
+802 
-807 SKLTEIESGTFFGC
+807 
-821 GKLTSIE
+821 
-828 IPAGVTSIGI
+828 
-838 MAFTLCSDLTSV
+838 
-850 TFEEG
+850 
-855 SQLSS
+855 
-860 IREGAFYWCMGLT
+860 
-873 DITIPSGV
+873 
-881 TSIGSGAFNIC
+881 
-892 EKLGSITFTG
+892 
-902 NTAPELEADNVF
+902 
-914 DECAA
+914 
-919 LTAIHVPCGADGYTA
+919 
-934 ANGWPE
+934 
-940 DKVQREHV
+940 EHV

-1361 LFYRRKKAAAGK
+1361 LLYRRKKAAAGK

>member
-22 PMTAFAAGVPAA
+22 PMTAFAAG
-34 PTNLKLERT
+34 
-43 ETGLKA
+43 
-49 SWDKP
+49 
-54 ETTGGLDIFEYEVTL
+54 
-69 YGHFDGTAGEK
+69 
-80 TKVETKTVQRETT
+80 
-93 CTFTNT
+93 
-99 GNAEGVI
+99 
-106 NPTYEVEVR
+106 
-115 AREGVSGTG
+115 
-124 DPDNLSGY
+124 
-132 YVTEWTGWS
+132 
-141 SSSSASYKTYDFS
+141 
-154 VITSTNRYYTGV
+154 
-166 VDVGLPG
+166 
-173 SENKLHQE
+173 
-181 GITATGNPDV
+181 
-191 TQPDGTTSENEKQAV
+191 GTT
-206 TELLYQYFEK
+206 T
-216 NKATVPELANV
+216 
-227 TRDNLMVKTVLE
+227 
-239 RIDVSRTVDP
+239 
-249 NNYQIVYEVVDKDY
+249 
-263 TLYLEFNPETEIV
+263 
-276 QPDTREIVNAVN
+276 
-288 LVNVSW
+288 
-294 NVGMGLTP
+294 
-302 AFTATVDEADQDKYE
+302 
-317 VYLEQWIGS
+317 
-326 DGKSITSEESFNSEI
+326 
-341 SEDEKITTFEEGVTY
+341 
-356 YYSVWVKA
+356 
-364 KEGYAISEEASV
+364 
-376 YLDGRPADNGY
+376 
-387 TLANHDEPKRP
+387 
-398 DGSFLSGT
+398 
-406 FNSLFVMECVFD
+406 
-418 PLKVNGIEVTSA
+418 
-430 NKDDILGDADGLGAT
+430 DD
-445 VSYDPDTNTLTLN
+445 
-458 NATLTV
+458 
-464 SEDFAAIHALIPDL
+464 
-478 TIVLKGENQI
+478 
-488 NGSGSTENGI
+488 
-498 YSNGDLTI
+498 
-506 TGDGILKTEGTGF
+506 
-519 GLYGNTTITITGGA
+519 
-533 DVNILVTF
+533 
-541 SSANA
+541 
-546 PQPYSAVRALRGL
+546 
-559 TVDGADLTAWN
+559 
-570 SGENGTVYGAPG
+570 
-582 ISASL
+582 
-587 TAKNGADVRIVSTN
+587 
-601 YDAIPHS
+601 
-608 LAASGEGT
+608 
-616 KVLAFSES
+616 
-624 SDHYGIGADG
+624 
-634 VEGTITI
+634 
-641 SDGATV
+641 
-647 TARGGK
+647 
-653 GAMKSK
+653 
-659 PDLTGYTNPYIK
+659 
-671 AGAYTDSATEV
+671 
-682 TDPANTDYHMN
+682 
-693 TFVEIKAGETPI
+693 
-705 DSFTYEIN
+705 FTYEIN
-713 GESVTITGYTGNE
+713 GESVTITGYTGSEGN
-726 ASVVIPNEIEG
+726 VTIPSEIEG
-737 KPVTAIGERAFSQNN
+737 KPVTAIGERAFSQNK
-752 TLTSVAIPDSVT
+752 TLTSVAIPDGVT
-764 GIGDYAFYESGLE
+764 GIGKYAFYESGLE

-782 AGVTTIGMGAFEEC
+782 AGVTTIGMEAFGEC
-796 FNLSGV
+796 SNLSGV

-807 SKLTEIESGTFFGC
+807 SKLTKIESGTFLGC
-821 GKLTSIE
+821 YKLTSIE

-838 MAFTLCSDLTSV
+838 MAFYFCSDLTSV

-860 IREGAFYWCMGLT
+860 IRESAFQRCTGLT
-873 DITIPSGV
+873 D
-881 TSIGSGAFNIC
+881 
-892 EKLGSITFTG
+892 ITFTG
-902 NTAPELEADNVF
+902 NTAPELGGDWVF
-914 DECAA
+914 DGCTA

-1090 NGSLTTSGT
+1090 NGSLTTSGA

-1322 PEQQGKPS
+1322 PEQPDKPS
-1330 GQTESP
+1330 EKTESP
-1336 QTGDSSDMAL
+1336 QTGDNSNMFLLVAL
-1346 WIGLMLASCGGVLGM
+1346 LFASGGVLTVLGVTDK
-1361 LFYRRKKAAAGK
+1361 RKKKGITK

>member
-1 MQAKRKLTA
+1 MQAKRKLAA
-10 LLLSLCMLLGML
+10 LLLSLCMVLGML
-22 PMTAFAAGVPAA
+22 PMTVFAAG
-34 PTNLKLERT
+34 
-43 ETGLKA
+43 
-49 SWDKP
+49 
-54 ETTGGLDIFEYEVTL
+54 
-69 YGHFDGTAGEK
+69 
-80 TKVETKTVQRETT
+80 
-93 CTFTNT
+93 
-99 GNAEGVI
+99 
-106 NPTYEVEVR
+106 
-115 AREGVSGTG
+115 
-124 DPDNLSGY
+124 
-132 YVTEWTGWS
+132 
-141 SSSSASYKTYDFS
+141 
-154 VITSTNRYYTGV
+154 
-166 VDVGLPG
+166 
-173 SENKLHQE
+173 
-181 GITATGNPDV
+181 
-191 TQPDGTTSENEKQAV
+191 GTT
-206 TELLYQYFEK
+206 
-216 NKATVPELANV
+216 
-227 TRDNLMVKTVLE
+227 
-239 RIDVSRTVDP
+239 
-249 NNYQIVYEVVDKDY
+249 
-263 TLYLEFNPETEIV
+263 
-276 QPDTREIVNAVN
+276 
-288 LVNVSW
+288 
-294 NVGMGLTP
+294 
-302 AFTATVDEADQDKYE
+302 AD
-317 VYLEQWIGS
+317 
-326 DGKSITSEESFNSEI
+326 
-341 SEDEKITTFEEGVTY
+341 
-356 YYSVWVKA
+356 
-364 KEGYAISEEASV
+364 
-376 YLDGRPADNGY
+376 
-387 TLANHDEPKRP
+387 
-398 DGSFLSGT
+398 
-406 FNSLFVMECVFD
+406 
-418 PLKVNGIEVTSA
+418 
-430 NKDDILGDADGLGAT
+430 
-445 VSYDPDTNTLTLN
+445 
-458 NATLTV
+458 
-464 SEDFAAIHALIPDL
+464 DL
-478 TIVLKGENQI
+478 T
-488 NGSGSTENGI
+488 
-498 YSNGDLTI
+498 YGD
-506 TGDGILKTEGTGF
+506 
-519 GLYGNTTITITGGA
+519 
-533 DVNILVTF
+533 
-541 SSANA
+541 
-546 PQPYSAVRALRGL
+546 
-559 TVDGADLTAWN
+559 
-570 SGENGTVYGAPG
+570 
-582 ISASL
+582 
-587 TAKNGADVRIVSTN
+587 
-601 YDAIPHS
+601 
-608 LAASGEGT
+608 
-616 KVLAFSES
+616 
-624 SDHYGIGADG
+624 
-634 VEGTITI
+634 
-641 SDGATV
+641 
-647 TARGGK
+647 
-653 GAMKSK
+653 
-659 PDLTGYTNPYIK
+659 
-671 AGAYTDSATEV
+671 
-682 TDPANTDYHMN
+682 
-693 TFVEIKAGETPI
+693 
-705 DSFTYEIN
+705 FTYEIN
-713 GESVTITGYTGNE
+713 GESVTITGYTGSEGN
-726 ASVVIPNEIEG
+726 VTIPSEIEG
-737 KPVTAIGERAFSQNN
+737 KPVTAIGERAFSQNK

-764 GIGDYAFYESGLE
+764 GIRDYAFYMTWSLASTEIPDGVTGIGKSAFYESGLE

-782 AGVTTIGMGAFEEC
+782 AGVTTIREGAFEEC

-807 SKLTEIESGTFFGC
+807 SKPTEIESGPFSC
-821 GKLTSIE
+821 CAKLPSIE

-838 MAFTLCSDLTSV
+838 MAFNLCSDLTSV

-919 LTAIHVPCGADGYTA
+919 LTAIHEPCGADGYTA

-1271 EIIGDPAGTEYQNE
+1271 EIIGNPAGTEYQNE

-1346 WIGLMLASCGGVLGM
+1346 WISLMLASCGGVLGM

>member
-34 PTNLKLERT
+34 PTNLKLEVT
-43 ETGLKA
+43 ADGLKV

-54 ETTGGLDIFEYEVTL
+54 ASTGGLDIFEYEVTL
-69 YGHFDGTAGEK
+69 YGHFDGIAGGK

-106 NPTYEVEVR
+106 NPNYEVEVK

-124 DPDNLSGY
+124 DPDNLGNY
-132 YVTEWTGWS
+132 QVTDWTDWS
-141 SSSSASYKTYDFS
+141 NASTVSLDWNEVTFNTT
-154 VITSTNRYYTGV
+154 INNYYTGV
-166 VDVGLPG
+166 VDVGLPD
-173 SENKLHQE
+173 SENKLYKE

-191 TQPDGTTSENEKQAV
+191 TYPDGTTSDSEERAV
-206 TELLYQYFEK
+206 TELLYQYFEE
-216 NKATVPELANV
+216 NKQTVPDLENVTVNDLTVEAVLDGFESSQEGDGNSWTPTINATVN
-227 TRDNLMVKTVLE
+227 R
-239 RIDVSRTVDP
+239 
-249 NNYQIVYEVVDKDY
+249 YY
-263 TLYLEFNPETEIV
+263 TLRLVYNPETEIV

-387 TLANHDEPKRP
+387 TLANNDEPKRP

-506 TGDGILKTEGTGF
+506 TGSGRLQIRGTGF
-519 GLYGNTTITITGGA
+519 GLYGNSAITLTGGA
-533 DVNILVTF
+533 DVDIIVDF
-541 SSANA
+541 SSDGA
-546 PQPYSAVRALRGL
+546 PQPYSAVRAL
-559 TVDGADLTAWN
+559 
-570 SGENGTVYGAPG
+570 
-582 ISASL
+582 
-587 TAKNGADVRIVSTN
+587 
-601 YDAIPHS
+601 
-608 LAASGEGT
+608 
-616 KVLAFSES
+616 
-624 SDHYGIGADG
+624 
-634 VEGTITI
+634 
-641 SDGATV
+641 
-647 TARGGK
+647 
-653 GAMKSK
+653 
-659 PDLTGYTNPYIK
+659 
-671 AGAYTDSATEV
+671 
-682 TDPANTDYHMN
+682 
-693 TFVEIKAGETPI
+693 
-705 DSFTYEIN
+705 
-713 GESVTITGYTGNE
+713 
-726 ASVVIPNEIEG
+726 
-737 KPVTAIGERAFSQNN
+737 
-752 TLTSVAIPDSVT
+752 
-764 GIGDYAFYESGLE
+764 
-777 NINIP
+777 
-782 AGVTTIGMGAFEEC
+782 
-796 FNLSGV
+796 
-802 TFEKD
+802 
-807 SKLTEIESGTFFGC
+807 
-821 GKLTSIE
+821 
-828 IPAGVTSIGI
+828 
-838 MAFTLCSDLTSV
+838 
-850 TFEEG
+850 
-855 SQLSS
+855 
-860 IREGAFYWCMGLT
+860 
-873 DITIPSGV
+873 
-881 TSIGSGAFNIC
+881 
-892 EKLGSITFTG
+892 
-902 NTAPELEADNVF
+902 
-914 DECAA
+914 
-919 LTAIHVPCGADGYTA
+919 
-934 ANGWPE
+934 
-940 DKVQREHV
+940 
-948 WAEDWTSDG
+948 
-957 THHWKACTAE
+957 
-967 GCAEKDQYGVHQI
+967 
-980 ANGVCTV
+980 
-987 CKAEVETSGVQTYAV
+987 
-1002 KVNGITVTSANASDI
+1002 
-1017 LGDADGDGATAYY
+1017 
-1030 DPAANTLT
+1030 
-1038 LDNAQLTSSGFGAVW
+1038 
-1053 AQEENFTLV
+1053 
-1062 LKGENQI
+1062 
-1069 TGEGDFPHSAV
+1069 
-1080 YSHGAMTVKG
+1080 
-1090 NGSLTTSGT
+1090 
-1099 YFGLFG
+1099 
-1105 NNTITIE
+1105 
-1112 DGASVDLTVDFSS
+1112 
-1125 DEQDQPYAAVR
+1125 
-1136 AIGGLTVDGATLNAK
+1136 GGLTVDGATLNAK
-1151 NNATQDASFGTPGI
+1151 NNATQDAGFGTPGI

-1233 SDGAVVTASGGKGA
+1233 SDGAVVTTSGGKGA

>member
-34 PTNLKLERT
+34 PTNLKLEVT
-43 ETGLKA
+43 ADGLKV

-54 ETTGGLDIFEYEVTL
+54 ASTGGLDIFEYEVTL
-69 YGHFDGTAGEK
+69 YGHFDGIAGGK

-106 NPTYEVEVR
+106 NPNYEVEVK

-124 DPDNLSGY
+124 DPDNLGNY
-132 YVTEWTGWS
+132 HVTEWTDWS
-141 SSSSASYKTYDFS
+141 NASTVSLDWNEVTFN
-154 VITSTNRYYTGV
+154 TTTNNYYTGV
-166 VDVGLPG
+166 VDVRLPD
-173 SENKLHQE
+173 SENKLYKE
-181 GITATGNPDV
+181 GITATGSPDV
-191 TQPDGTTSENEKQAV
+191 TQPDGTTSDSEEQAV
-206 TELLYQYFEK
+206 TKLLYQYFEE
-216 NKATVPELANV
+216 NKQTVPELENV
-227 TRDNLMVKTVLE
+227 TVDDLTVEAVLDRFE
-239 RIDVSRTVDP
+239 TSQEGDGNSWTPTINVTV
-249 NNYQIVYEVVDKDY
+249 NRYY
-263 TLYLEFNPETEIV
+263 TLRLVYNPEADSNN
-276 QPDTREIVNAVN
+276 PDEKQIVNAVN

-464 SEDFAAIHALIPDL
+464 SEGFAAIHALIPDL

-506 TGDGILKTEGTGF
+506 TGSGRLQIRGTGF
-519 GLYGNTTITITGGA
+519 GLYGNSAITLTGGT
-533 DVNILVTF
+533 DVDIIVDF
-541 SSANA
+541 SSDGA
-546 PQPYSAVRALRGL
+546 PQAYSAVRAL
-559 TVDGADLTAWN
+559 
-570 SGENGTVYGAPG
+570 
-582 ISASL
+582 
-587 TAKNGADVRIVSTN
+587 
-601 YDAIPHS
+601 
-608 LAASGEGT
+608 
-616 KVLAFSES
+616 
-624 SDHYGIGADG
+624 
-634 VEGTITI
+634 
-641 SDGATV
+641 
-647 TARGGK
+647 
-653 GAMKSK
+653 
-659 PDLTGYTNPYIK
+659 
-671 AGAYTDSATEV
+671 
-682 TDPANTDYHMN
+682 
-693 TFVEIKAGETPI
+693 
-705 DSFTYEIN
+705 
-713 GESVTITGYTGNE
+713 
-726 ASVVIPNEIEG
+726 
-737 KPVTAIGERAFSQNN
+737 
-752 TLTSVAIPDSVT
+752 
-764 GIGDYAFYESGLE
+764 
-777 NINIP
+777 
-782 AGVTTIGMGAFEEC
+782 
-796 FNLSGV
+796 
-802 TFEKD
+802 
-807 SKLTEIESGTFFGC
+807 
-821 GKLTSIE
+821 
-828 IPAGVTSIGI
+828 
-838 MAFTLCSDLTSV
+838 
-850 TFEEG
+850 
-855 SQLSS
+855 
-860 IREGAFYWCMGLT
+860 
-873 DITIPSGV
+873 
-881 TSIGSGAFNIC
+881 
-892 EKLGSITFTG
+892 
-902 NTAPELEADNVF
+902 
-914 DECAA
+914 
-919 LTAIHVPCGADGYTA
+919 
-934 ANGWPE
+934 
-940 DKVQREHV
+940 
-948 WAEDWTSDG
+948 
-957 THHWKACTAE
+957 
-967 GCAEKDQYGVHQI
+967 
-980 ANGVCTV
+980 
-987 CKAEVETSGVQTYAV
+987 
-1002 KVNGITVTSANASDI
+1002 
-1017 LGDADGDGATAYY
+1017 
-1030 DPAANTLT
+1030 
-1038 LDNAQLTSSGFGAVW
+1038 
-1053 AQEENFTLV
+1053 
-1062 LKGENQI
+1062 
-1069 TGEGDFPHSAV
+1069 
-1080 YSHGAMTVKG
+1080 
-1090 NGSLTTSGT
+1090 
-1099 YFGLFG
+1099 
-1105 NNTITIE
+1105 
-1112 DGASVDLTVDFSS
+1112 
-1125 DEQDQPYAAVR
+1125 
-1136 AIGGLTVDGATLNAK
+1136 GGLTVDGATLNAK